1 MDFAI
6 LGFFFKAIQ
15 DSGLG
20 HKIIDVITVF
30 TLVWAMIFIFMYIFR
45 KPLFKFGSAVYNAF
59 VAIPILQKSLSDM
72 QVTMVK
78 IEKANVDFGTSLK
91 EHIMQTDLRF
101 DDVEDCTAENILA
114 LRKEIVTIKE
124 HINLN

>member
-6 LGFFFKAIQ
+6 LGFFFKALR

-20 HKIIDVITVF
+20 HKIVDVVTVF
-30 TLVWAMIFIFMYIFR
+30 TLVWTMIFIFMYIFR
-45 KPLFKFGSAVYNAF
+45 RPLFKFGSAVYNAF
-59 VAIPILQKSLSDM
+59 IAIPNLQKSLSEM

-78 IEKANVDFGTSLK
+78 IEKANVDFGSSLK
-91 EHIMQTDLRF
+91 EHIIQTDLRF
-101 DDVEDCTAENILA
+101 DGVESRTSENILA

-124 HINLN
+124 HINLQ